1 MYSTSV
7 GVQVRNVSG
16 ACARP
21 HRRGYFHRS
30 HADGTSWSGRRIRS
44 SPSCHIYHQTGFN
57 SCTDIHVK
65 TTSLVAVCALWKEKK
80 VVVARVRVTVFHNF
94 SWLYSS
100 VQKNCIDSVGV
111 LRAIPGGRKILSVPI
126 LQYTKFCQLF
136 IYAIGFSVRALIV
149 RYTRKRET
157 RSFSKIATQ
166 QSGQFMSTLW
176 HKKLK
181 NECSP
186 WCAMK

>member
-1 MYSTSV
+1 MCVALVLLCS
-7 GVQVRNVSG
+7 RL
-16 ACARP
+16 
-21 HRRGYFHRS
+21 HRRGYFHRL
-30 HADGTSWSGRRIRS
+30 HADGTPWSGRRIRS

-136 IYAIGFSVRALIV
+136 IYAIGFFCAGFNCSLHTKTWNKVFF
-149 RYTRKRET
+149 KNCN
-157 RSFSKIATQ
+157 
-166 QSGQFMSTLW
+166 STVGPLYE
-176 HKKLK
+176 HV
-181 NECSP
+181 
-186 WCAMK
+186 MT